1 MKRTNTAVWIESRGR
16 WQINVQKDGIRKTF
30 TSSKPGRTGQRE
42 ANAKADKWLDEGV
55 ENAKTKVS
63 EIYDKYIADLELK
76 TSSGNCRNNET
87 IYNTWISPAIGKMR
101 IANVTELQLQEI
113 IDKAYAKGLSHKTL
127 SNIRGCIN
135 AIFKYAR
142 FCKAT
147 SLNPE
152 HLTIPQNAPRKEK
165 RILQPSDLQ
174 KLFQSD
180 ETLHKGKV
188 ISDPYINA
196 YRFQVLTGLRP
207 GELIGLRWEDI
218 TDGVVRIKR
227 AINVRGEV
235 TSGKNENAKREF
247 ALNIFTNAIIER
259 QKEANPYEG
268 YIFSP
273 DGFPIKESTYY
284 KNWNRYRDYN
294 NLSAAASP
302 YELRHTFVSVVKTLP
317 EGYIKQLVGHSKDMD
332 TYGVYSHKMQSDL
345 NETAQM
351 VQEIFK
357 SILAV

>member
-1 MKRTNTAVWIESRGR
+1 MKRTNTAQWIESRSR
-16 WQINVQKDGIRKTF
+16 WQINVQKNGVRKTF
-30 TSSKPGRTGQRE
+30 TSSKPGRAGQRE

-55 ENAKTKVS
+55 ENSKAKVS
-63 EIYDKYIADLELK
+63 EIYDKYMADQKLK

-87 IYNTWISPAIGKMR
+87 IYNTWIAPSIGKMR
-101 IANVTELQLQEI
+101 IDNVTEVQLQEI
-113 IDKAYAKGLSHKTL
+113 IDKAYAKGLSHKSL

-142 FCKAT
+142 FCKAA

-152 HLTIPQNAPRKEK
+152 HVTIPKNAPRKEK

-174 KLFQSD
+174 VLFSSD
-180 ETLHKGKV
+180 KTMHNGKV

-227 AINVRGEV
+227 SINVRGEI
-235 TSGKNENAKREF
+235 TAGKNDNARREF
-247 ALNIFTNAIIER
+247 ALNIFSNAIIER
-259 QKEANPYEG
+259 QKIANPYEG
-268 YIFSP
+268 YVFSP

-284 KNWNRYRDYN
+284 KNWVRYREYN
-294 NLSAAASP
+294 KLSAEASP
-302 YELRHTFVSVVKTLP
+302 YELRHTFVSAVKTLP
-317 EGYIKQLVGHSKDMD
+317 EGYLKQLVGHSKDMD
-332 TYGVYSHKMQSDL
+332 TYGVYSHKLQSDL
-345 NETAQM
+345 DDAAQM
-351 VQEIFK
+351 VQDIFTA
-357 SILAV
+357 ILAG